1 MIKIIL
7 LVICNVRNLWRSLF
21 ENVENEKNKSKDP
34 PHLFVKKNAPSGNR
48 TRVSTL
54 EVSYSTSELSAHM
67 YAEWGSNPRAFALDF
82 LIVLRPTP

>member
-1 MIKIIL
+1 MSGIFGGVLKKKIKA
-7 LVICNVRNLWRSLF
+7 
-21 ENVENEKNKSKDP
+21 KT
-34 PHLFVKKNAPSGNR
+34 HLFLKNAPSGNR

-82 LIVLRPTP
+82 LNVLRPTP